1 MRNKIINYIKKN
13 RVSTTEI
20 ADALSKKG
28 SFLYLKPIDYQNSLH
43 KTGKIKCIFAF
54 NNSNYLVHKDAK
66 KVCKDDVVLIFTH
79 ECGENSIIGDL
90 ISKYLILY
98 KEAAAIAVMGNVRDL
113 PKLTKERYPIWCRGF
128 NPVGVVNNFTGN
140 FPKKIMKE
148 ILSLYEGGIAV
159 CDLTGVVAIKKKDV
173 NEKTFKKIK
182 FIEQQED
189 IWYEC
194 LDKKKWDTKKIIVD
208 KAYKKFK

>member
-28 SFLYLKPIDYQNSLH
+28 SFLHLKPIDYQNSLH
-43 KTGKIKCIFAF
+43 KTGKIKCIFAY

-159 CDLTGVVAIKKKDV
+159 CDLTGVVAIKKRMSMKKLLKKL
-173 NEKTFKKIK
+173 NLSSNKRTFGMNVLIKKSGI
-182 FIEQQED
+182 Q
-189 IWYEC
+189 
-194 LDKKKWDTKKIIVD
+194 KK
-208 KAYKKFK
+208 

>member
-1 MRNKIINYIKKN
+1 
-13 RVSTTEI
+13 
-20 ADALSKKG
+20 
-28 SFLYLKPIDYQNSLH
+28 
-43 KTGKIKCIFAF
+43 
-54 NNSNYLVHKDAK
+54 
-66 KVCKDDVVLIFTH
+66 
-79 ECGENSIIGDL
+79 
-90 ISKYLILY
+90 
-98 KEAAAIAVMGNVRDL
+98 MGNVRDL

-194 LDKKKWDTKKIIVD
+194 DKKKVG
-208 KAYKKFK
+208 YKKNNCR